1 MEVYYLAEHPW
12 NVPKMLDAMQG
23 SLSYYSANFSPYTQ
37 REARII
43 EFPRVA
49 SFAQAF
55 PGTMP
60 YSESIGFIANLSH
73 PDDIDKVYF
82 VVGHEMG
89 HQWWAY
95 QVLGANM
102 EGATSLSETLAQYS
116 SMMVMEHRYGA
127 DQMRKFLSYNMDGYL
142 RARGRELLK
151 EKPLAEVEASQG
163 YIHYDKG
170 AVIMYSLRNM
180 IGEDAVNRAL
190 RQVIAEY
197 AYKVPPYP
205 TSHALTDA
213 LRAQT
218 PPEYQYLLRD
228 LFDDITLFSNRAMEA
243 TARRRSDGRY
253 DVTVQVDA
261 HKYKADALSNE
272 QEVPVDD
279 WIEVG
284 ALAAPVKG
292 HQYGDVLAHE
302 REHMGSGPH
311 TYSFVTAS
319 APDKAGIDPLAL
331 LIDRIPAD
339 NLHAVTLLH

>member
-1 MEVYYLAEHPW
+1 MCGGDQGPVVGRQPKVARRSWNGIPLEVYYLAEHPW

-43 EFPRVA
+43 KFPRVA

-102 EGATSLSETLAQYS
+102 EGATSLSETLAQYPT
-116 SMMVMEHRYGA
+116 MMVMEHRYGA

-151 EKPLAEVEASQG
+151 EKPLAELEASQG

-170 AVIMYSLRNM
+170 AVVMYSLRNM
-180 IGEDAVNRAL
+180 IGEDAV
-190 RQVIAEY
+190 
-197 AYKVPPYP
+197 K
-205 TSHALTDA
+205 SC
-213 LRAQT
+213 
-218 PPEYQYLLRD
+218 
-228 LFDDITLFSNRAMEA
+228 
-243 TARRRSDGRY
+243 
-253 DVTVQVDA
+253 
-261 HKYKADALSNE
+261 
-272 QEVPVDD
+272 
-279 WIEVG
+279 
-284 ALAAPVKG
+284 AAP
-292 HQYGDVLAHE
+292 GDRRVRVQGAALPDFACAD
-302 REHMGSGPH
+302 GC
-311 TYSFVTAS
+311 S
-319 APDKAGIDPLAL
+319 ARADPS
-331 LIDRIPAD
+331 RISVSA
-339 NLHAVTLLH
+339 A